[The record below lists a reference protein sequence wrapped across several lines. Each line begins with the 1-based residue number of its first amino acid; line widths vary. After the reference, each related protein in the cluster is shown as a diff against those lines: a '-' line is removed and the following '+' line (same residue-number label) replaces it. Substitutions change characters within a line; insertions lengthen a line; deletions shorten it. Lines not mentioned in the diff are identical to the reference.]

1 MSHEL
6 NILMLSKKTCVSQQD
21 GWCGLNEE
29 FSVERMSEDGVGVE
43 AFSWG
48 EELLY
53 HFIVIVHHLGDIH
66 RHGSKDS
73 FAWGSRP

>member
-1 MSHEL
+1 M
-6 NILMLSKKTCVSQQD
+6 
-21 GWCGLNEE
+21 G
-29 FSVERMSEDGVGVE
+29 MSEDGVWVE

-53 HFIVIVHHLGDIH
+53 HFIVIVHHLGDIR
-66 RHGSKDS
+66 RHGYKDN